1 MTPTQSL
8 LRRCLAVL
16 TAALLAGLLAAAVTS
31 APAGATGTK
40 GALRIVSVT
49 DIDSRLPWPVQDRP
63 FNVRVEVIDGHGHRV
78 TVPKATTIV
87 LTEVSGPG
95 VLGGNT
101 TAVIPAGGSGATIS
115 GATYS
120 QYANG
125 VVFAVHTEDYR
136 AKLAPDT
143 ITVEV
148 ALTAVSAKATPGKP
162 LVLKDPNC
170 AAPTAQVP
178 TCGLL
183 FLDNGARGRVI
194 MSVGSC
200 DGLVQLSDDHR
211 GRQDCRTAGDTE
223 ALVVTAIADLKD
235 SSGKPLYSK
244 KSPAALVLACDK
256 VLCGETGH
264 WHRGKTGHEHYG
276 VRNIK
281 LIYTLKNT
289 GPLTK
294 VAPPCPKKGVI
305 GKFQEA
311 CVDYARSI
319 RHDGDVYLPFLFN
332 VDARI
337 SI

>member
-1 MTPTQSL
+1 
-8 LRRCLAVL
+8 VL
-16 TAALLAGLLAAAVTS
+16 SAALLAGLLAAVVTS

-49 DIDSRLPWPVQDRP
+49 DIDSGLPWPVQNRP
-63 FNVRVEVIDGHGHRV
+63 FKVRVEVVDENGHRT

-87 LTEVSGPG
+87 LKEVSGPG
-95 VLGGNT
+95 VLGGDT
-101 TAVIPAGGSGATIS
+101 TAVIPAGGSGAAIS

-125 VVFAVHTEDYR
+125 VVFAVHTRDYR
-136 AKLAPDT
+136 VKLAPDT

-200 DGLVQLSDDHR
+200 DGLVQLGDAHR
-211 GRQDCRTAGDTE
+211 RRQDCRTAGDTE

-235 SSGKPLYSK
+235 FRGKPLYSK
-244 KSPAALVLACDK
+244 KSPATLVLACDK

-264 WHRGKTGHEHYG
+264 SYRGKTGHSYHKS
-276 VRNIK
+276 RIK
-281 LIYTLKNT
+281 VAYTLRNT

-294 VAPPCPKKGVI
+294 IAPPCPKKGKL
-305 GKFQEA
+305 GKGQEA
-311 CVDYARSI
+311 CVDYAQSQR
-319 RHDGDVYLPFLFN
+319 RDGDLYLPLLYT
-332 VDARI
+332 VDLRGGFP
-337 SI
+337 

>member
-1 MTPTQSL
+1 MAPKQSL
-8 LRRCLAVL
+8 LRRCLTVL
-16 TAALLAGLLAAAVTS
+16 SAFLLVGLIAAVAT
-31 APAGATGTK
+31 AVPAGATGTK

-49 DIDSRLPWPVQDRP
+49 DVGTGLPWPVQERP
-63 FNVRVEVIDGHGHRV
+63 FNVRVKVVDENGHRT

-125 VVFAVHTEDYR
+125 VVFAVHTKGYR
-136 AKLAPDT
+136 VRLAPDT

-148 ALTAVSAKATPGKP
+148 ALTAVSANATPGKP
-162 LVLKDPNC
+162 LLLKDPNC

-200 DGLVQLSDDHR
+200 DGLVKLRDDHR
-211 GRQDCRTAGDTE
+211 GSQGCRSVGDTE

-235 SSGKPLYSK
+235 FHGKPLYSK

-256 VLCGETGH
+256 VLCGESGH
-264 WHRGKTGHEHYG
+264 SYHEPK
-276 VRNIK
+276 IK
-281 LIYTLKNT
+281 VIYTLRNT

-294 VAPPCPKKGVI
+294 VAPPCPKKGEL
-305 GKFQEA
+305 GKNQEA
-311 CVDYARSI
+311 CVDYAQSQR
-319 RHDGDVYLPFLFN
+319 RDGDLYLPLLYT
-332 VDARI
+332 VDLRGGFP
-337 SI
+337 

>member
-1 MTPTQSL
+1 MTSKQSL

-16 TAALLAGLLAAAVTS
+16 SAALLAGLFAAVVTW

-49 DIDSRLPWPVQDRP
+49 DVGSRLPWPVQDRP
-63 FNVRVEVIDGHGHRV
+63 FNVRVEVVDEDGRRT
-78 TVPKATTIV
+78 TVPKATKIV
-87 LTEVSGPG
+87 LKEVSGPG

-101 TAVIPAGGSGATIS
+101 TAVIPAGGSGATIL

-125 VVFAVHTEDYR
+125 VVFAVHTKHYGV
-136 AKLAPDT
+136 KLAPDK

-162 LVLKDPNC
+162 LALKDPNC

-183 FLDNGARGRVI
+183 FLENGARGRVI

-200 DGLVQLSDDHR
+200 DGLVQLRDEDR
-211 GRQDCRTAGDTE
+211 RQDCRTAGNTE

-235 SSGKPLYSK
+235 FDGKPLYNR

-256 VLCGETGH
+256 VLCGDSGH
-264 WHRGKTGHEHYG
+264 SYRGKTGHSDHES
-276 VRNIK
+276 RIK
-281 LIYTLKNT
+281 VIYTLRNT

-294 VAPPCPKKGVI
+294 VAPPCPKKGKL
-305 GKFQEA
+305 GKGQEA
-311 CVDYARSI
+311 CVDYAQSHR
-319 RHDGDVYLPFLFN
+319 RKGDLYLPLLYA
-332 VDARI
+332 VDLRGGFP
-337 SI
+337 